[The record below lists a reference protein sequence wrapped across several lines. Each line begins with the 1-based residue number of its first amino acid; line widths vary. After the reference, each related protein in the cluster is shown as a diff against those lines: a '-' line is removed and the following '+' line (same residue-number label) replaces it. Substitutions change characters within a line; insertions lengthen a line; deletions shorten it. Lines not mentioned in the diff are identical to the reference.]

1 MNQMSEIK
9 RPLSPHLG
17 IYTWSISMTLS
28 ILHRMSGVALSLSAL
43 ALVVWIVAAA
53 SGAEAY
59 AAVTAVLTSWFGVL
73 LLIGFSASF
82 FIHMGNGIRQLFWD
96 AGYGFEKGLAKKTG
110 LITLV
115 VAAVLTTVFLVG
127 VFS

>member
-1 MNQMSEIK
+1 MPEIK

-28 ILHRMSGVALSLSAL
+28 ILHRMTGVALSLSAL

-59 AAVTAVLTSWFGVL
+59 ATVTAVLTGWFGIL

-82 FIHMGNGIRQLFWD
+82 FIHLANGIRHLFWD
-96 AGYGFEKGLAKKTG
+96 AGYGFERGLARKTG
-110 LITLV
+110 IFTLT
-115 VAAVLTTVFLVG
+115 AAILVTAVYLLGVL
-127 VFS
+127 S

>member
-1 MNQMSEIK
+1 MSEIK

-53 SGAEAY
+53 SGAEAF
-59 AAVTAVLTSWFGVL
+59 AAVTAVLSSWFGVL

-82 FIHMGNGIRQLFWD
+82 FIHLGNGIRHLFWD

-115 VAAVLTTVFLVG
+115 IAAVLTAVFLAG